1 MKRIFNLVLII
12 LFIPMVIVAQ
22 QFDKLAKAV
31 MNKDTTTVNQLLAGG
46 IDVNVRDEH
55 TDATVL
61 MVASSY
67 SGYAN
72 MIELLIQRGADVNA
86 QSNDGKTAL
95 MWAAGNSPDAV
106 EMLLNHRANVKLKMN
121 DGMTAFLQSIFG
133 VLSGKVSTS
142 VCDLLLKKG
151 ANINAELTSTAAMGW
166 TALHYASINGDV
178 ELVKY
183 LIRKGANVNH
193 KSAEGSSAL
202 FLAKQNGYKEV
213 AVILRKAG
221 ALE

>member
-1 MKRIFNLVLII
+1 MYRIQNLLLLVF
-12 LFIPMVIVAQ
+12 FIPVVINAQ
-22 QFDKLAKAV
+22 PFDRLAKAV
-31 MNKDTTTVNQLLAGG
+31 MNKDTTTVNQLLASG
-46 IDVNVRDEH
+46 IDVNVRDEQ
-55 TDATVL
+55 TNTTVL

-67 SGYAN
+67 SGYAS
-72 MIELLIQRGADVNA
+72 MIELMIQRGADVNA

-106 EMLLNHRANVKLKMN
+106 EMLLNHRADVKLKMS

-133 VLSGKVSTS
+133 ILSGKVSTS

-151 ANINAELTSTAAMGW
+151 ANVNAELTSTAAMGW
-166 TALHYASINGDV
+166 TALHYAAVNGDV

-202 FLAKQNGYKEV
+202 YLAKQNGYKDV
-213 AVILRKAG
+213 VNILEKAG